1 MKALKMTLGTL
12 LLLALSGCEDPAK
25 RVKSDP
31 NDNAPR
37 QTHEQGTI
45 DTH

>member
-1 MKALKMTLGTL
+1 MSTLKILFCVYL
-12 LLLALSGCEDPAK
+12 LVALSGCEDPAK

-31 NDNAPR
+31 NDTAPR